1 MKHIVNLVDI
11 TNWEPRI
18 NADFI
23 YSNDN
28 IEFSKKRWIEYLWSE
43 ANEKIF
49 KNELDKWN
57 ISPEE
62 RDNIL
67 QALNAS
73 FWTNKY
79 KFQYLNRNT
88 WWRYFDHLV
97 RVIRY
102 VLSHNPTVTEA
113 LMALNHDIL
122 EDTDF
127 SFFTLKDLITPQPE
141 VALWVY
147 LISKK
152 PFIDFIDDEDDLILL
167 EKIKKT
173 WILNNKWLLSDTF
186 RFIRDFHPDTLSEEQ
201 KNAEEWFIELEEK
214 YKYKRNDEYFSHL
227 LSDSKSNDLFYIDN
241 VTLKSYPSLNRFYNY
256 ALSLVTWDTPKLD
269 LWFSF
274 KDKNW
279 NIDNKKI
286 KNICLESLK
295 VKFLDRIDNLR
306 TSEVYFD
313 YNSENIKKANR
324 KIIETKTYFYEI
336 AKEYD
341 LLMWTNFLWLIKNEA
356 NKLTTYINDAK
367 RRTFRNYANS
377 IKWKVNDIST
387 GYETYDSWKKWK

>member
-1 MKHIVNLVDI
+1 MKITSPFVDFTKWAPQI
-11 TNWEPRI
+11 HS
-18 NADFI
+18 DFI
-23 YSNDN
+23 TFNDN
-28 IEFSKKRWIEYLWSE
+28 VVFSRKRWIEYLWEE

-49 KNELDKWN
+49 KKALEKSN

-102 VLSHNPTVTEA
+102 VLSNNPTVTEA
-113 LMALNHDIL
+113 LMAMNHDIL

-127 SFFTLKDLITPQPE
+127 SFYTLKDLLTPQEE

-152 PFIDFIDDEDDLILL
+152 PFVDFIEDKNDLVLL

-186 RFIRDFHPDTLSEEQ
+186 KFIREFHPSKLTEEQ
-201 KNAEEWFIELEEK
+201 RNAEEWFLELEEK
-214 YKYKRNDEYFSHL
+214 YKNIRNEKYFSHM
-227 LSDSKSNDLFYIDN
+227 LSDSKSNDLFYADN
-241 VTLKSYPSLNRFYNY
+241 LTLKDYPSLNKFYNH
-256 ALSLVTWDTPKLD
+256 ALSLVSWDNPILD

-274 KDKNW
+274 RDTKW
-279 NIDNKKI
+279 NIKNDKI
-286 KNICLESLK
+286 KKICLEALK

-306 TSEVYFD
+306 TTEVYSS
-313 YNSENIKKANR
+313 YSKWNISKAYR
-324 KIIETKTYFYEI
+324 KIDETKTYFYEI

-341 LLMWTNFLWLIKNEA
+341 ALMWTNFFWILSSEVDKLLLFIK
-356 NKLTTYINDAK
+356 DSRK
-367 RRTFRNYANS
+367 RSFREFTNS
-377 IKWKVNDIST
+377 IKWRVDNIST
-387 GYETYDSWKKWK
+387 WYQTYESWQLWK